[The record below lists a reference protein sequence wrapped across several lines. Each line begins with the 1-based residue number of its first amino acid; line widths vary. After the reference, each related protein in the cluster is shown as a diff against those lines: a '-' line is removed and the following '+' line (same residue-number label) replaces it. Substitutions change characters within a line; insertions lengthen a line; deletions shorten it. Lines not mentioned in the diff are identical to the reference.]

1 MKNDLTT
8 QILLL
13 IAGAIAGIFSAP
25 WVPPTRLTWTGS
37 RNRKNLKLRFG
48 SNIYTHFWSW
58 P

>member
-13 IAGAIAGIFSAP
+13 IAGAIAA
-25 WVPPTRLTWTGS
+25 PPTRPTWTGS

-48 SNIYTHFWSW
+48 SNIYTHFWSS